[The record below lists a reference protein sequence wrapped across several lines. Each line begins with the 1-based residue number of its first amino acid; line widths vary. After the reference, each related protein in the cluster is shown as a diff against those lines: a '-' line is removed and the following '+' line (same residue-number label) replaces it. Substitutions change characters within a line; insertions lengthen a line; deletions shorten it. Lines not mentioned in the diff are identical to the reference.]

1 MLWCKEQGIAENMSM
16 SESEVSSSSSAS
28 ASKSSEDE
36 EVYDCQFHPYENEP
50 LAEPDD
56 GENNKSLDENEDLD
70 GLTPNFRS
78 KIRKKDE
85 RWFLVSPVFLNQI
98 LQLEKKKKTFGN

>member
-70 GLTPNFRS
+70 GLTPAILEARYE
-78 KIRKKDE
+78 RKMNVDS
-85 RWFLVSPVFLNQI
+85 W
-98 LQLEKKKKTFGN
+98 

>member
-1 MLWCKEQGIAENMSM
+1 MSM

-56 GENNKSLDENEDLD
+56 GENYESLDENEDLD
-70 GLTPNFRS
+70 GLTPAILEARYE
-78 KIRKKDE
+78 RKMNVDS
-85 RWFLVSPVFLNQI
+85 W
-98 LQLEKKKKTFGN
+98 